1 MMNPI
6 VNDHYLCDAEVHIFN
21 NRIYMYGSQDEKNGT
36 EYCPLDYICYSC
48 DINDFGNFKYEG
60 VIYHKNQDPLNTDGT
75 HSLYAPDVVMG
86 NDGLYYLYYGLSN
99 IDSISVAKSD
109 NPAGP
114 FSYYGTVQY
123 PNGID
128 YHTLDHRPYHFDPS
142 VINDDGR
149 IILSLGFSVEAD
161 IPGMGLS
168 DQNNHGCYVVE
179 MEDDMLTMKN
189 IPNLVIPGYK
199 YGKGTSFEGH
209 EFLEAASLRKYNDTY
224 YLLYSS
230 KHQHELCYAT
240 SKYYDRDYVYQGILI
255 SNASKLSDDDILA
268 NNYANNHGCLLN
280 INDDYYIFYHRHT
293 YHKQFSRQ
301 VSLESIKMQ
310 NGLFTPAKI
319 TSSGLNPLSKGT
331 YDASIACEL
340 YDNDEGIYIDFFENG
355 IDKAIRTDRMITDI
369 TNTTIVYR
377 YFNDVSKLTLLFDE
391 SDCKE
396 IFIYQNNSLIY
407 HETTS
412 SNTITTKLN
421 NVDKTELKIVI
432 RNADH
437 ISLKSLIL
445 D

>member
-1 MMNPI
+1 
-6 VNDHYLCDAEVHIFN
+6 
-21 NRIYMYGSQDEKNGT
+21 
-36 EYCPLDYICYSC
+36 
-48 DINDFGNFKYEG
+48 
-60 VIYHKNQDPLNTDGT
+60 
-75 HSLYAPDVVMG
+75 
-86 NDGLYYLYYGLSN
+86 
-99 IDSISVAKSD
+99 
-109 NPAGP
+109 
-114 FSYYGTVQY
+114 
-123 PNGID
+123 
-128 YHTLDHRPYHFDPS
+128 
-142 VINDDGR
+142 
-149 IILSLGFSVEAD
+149 
-161 IPGMGLS
+161 MGLS